1 MWEASGR
8 TRKRG
13 GPEPWV
19 RSPNHLSARQRR
31 GSPGGRCVS
40 RTEVSPGL
48 ASKHTGVGGGRAR
61 GQSPEGE
68 LSASLEPHAPL
79 ELGTESSKGAL
90 TAGCYGRSKIL
101 PAASVRMRGISSHCY
116 VSAVF
121 TRGPGPRLD
130 GPTVFSQEPLP
141 RRGRCEAASC
151 RLESFQ
157 TKSQKTWA
165 ASFLSEPAPLP

>member
-19 RSPNHLSARQRR
+19 RSPNHLSAHQRH
-31 GSPGGRCVS
+31 GSLGGRCVA

-48 ASKHTGVGGGRAR
+48 ASKCVGMGGGRAR

-68 LSASLEPHAPL
+68 LSASLEPHTRL
-79 ELGTESSKGAL
+79 ELGTESSKGVV
-90 TAGCYGRSKIL
+90 TTGCYGRSKIL
-101 PAASVRMRGISSHCY
+101 PAASAQMHSISSHCY
-116 VSAVF
+116 VSVVF

-130 GPTVFSQEPLP
+130 GPTVFSQEPPP
-141 RRGRCEAASC
+141 RRGRCKAASC

-157 TKSQKTWA
+157 IKSQKTWA